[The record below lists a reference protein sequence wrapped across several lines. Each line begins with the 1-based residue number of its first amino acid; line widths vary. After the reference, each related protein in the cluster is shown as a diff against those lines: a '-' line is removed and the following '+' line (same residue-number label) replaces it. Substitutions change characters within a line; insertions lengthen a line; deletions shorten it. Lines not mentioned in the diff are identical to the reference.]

1 MRRVTVFFL
10 IILSVL
16 FFAFGAQ
23 AKTHHHTKKTKNAVH
38 EKTKSKPTTTAA
50 QTSGQPKVKVA
61 VTIAPEKY
69 IIMKIAHSR
78 IDVVVMVP
86 TGSSPHSYEP
96 KPKQMAELSGAA
108 AYLTIG
114 DPVEKTWVDKFR
126 SVNKEMK
133 IVSIDSG
140 IDKIDMDEKEKQEHG
155 DPNMKDPH
163 VWLDPVL
170 MMTLAKNTADALI
183 EADPSNKLY
192 YQTNLAIFLKQLDA
206 LNVNMTKMFKDLK
219 NRKFMV
225 FHPSWGYFAK
235 RYGLEQVSVEIDG
248 KSPKPAELVDLIKTA
263 KDNEMKLIFA
273 QPQFSQKEVK
283 TIAKETG
290 AKVAIMDPL
299 SDNWAENLMKA
310 AMLIT
315 DN

>member
-1 MRRVTVFFL
+1 MRRL
-10 IILSVL
+10 IIFL
-16 FFAFGAQ
+16 FVFLLVIGAQ
-23 AKTHHHTKKTKNAVH
+23 AKTHHVKKAVSHAKKTTAHKQEPQAKTDANA
-38 EKTKSKPTTTAA
+38 
-50 QTSGQPKVKVA
+50 KVKIA
-61 VTIAPEKY
+61 VTIAPQKY

-86 TGSSPHSYEP
+86 PGSSPHSYEP
-96 KPKQMAELSGAA
+96 KPKQMTDLANAA

-114 DPVEKTWVDKFR
+114 DPAERNWLDKFK
-126 SVNKEMK
+126 SVNRDMK
-133 IVSIDSG
+133 IVPIDTG
-140 IDKIDMDEKEKQEHG
+140 IDKIDMDDKEKQENN
-155 DPNMKDPH
+155 DPNGKDPH

-170 MMTLAKNTADALI
+170 MMTLAKNTAEALI
-183 EADPSNKLY
+183 EADPANKLY
-192 YQTNLAIFLKQLDA
+192 YQTNLAIFERQLENLDK
-206 LNVNMTKMFKDLK
+206 NMSRMFKNLK

-235 RYGLEQVSVEIDG
+235 RYNLEQISVEVDG
-248 KSPKPAELVDLIKTA
+248 KSPKPAELVQLIKTA
-263 KDNEMKLIFA
+263 KDNDMKLIFA
-273 QPQFSQKEVK
+273 QPQFSQKEVS

-290 AKVAIMDPL
+290 ARVAIMDPL